1 MIEDLARHIPTSLLD
16 RSGKVFYSGRLAFG
30 TPSELYMLGVNPG
43 GGPQELQAE
52 TVASHSEEVLQ
63 QLPDDWSAYRDES
76 WSGKSPGTRGMQ
88 PRVLHLLRNLK
99 LNPGQVPASN
109 LVFVRSRREQQLE
122 GNFRELA
129 RECWPFH
136 QNVIENLKIRVVIC
150 FGQTAGKWVCDELGA
165 HTQVAEFTE
174 NNNRRWQSRTFRKEK
189 GISVVILTHP
199 SIANWVAPATDPTD
213 LVRTELQRL

>member
-1 MIEDLARHIPTSLLD
+1 MMIEDLARHIPTSLLD

-88 PRVLHLLRNLK
+88 PRVLHLLRNLSSI
-99 LNPGQVPASN
+99 QVRCQPAIWYSC
-109 LVFVRSRREQQLE
+109 V
-122 GNFRELA
+122 
-129 RECWPFH
+129 
-136 QNVIENLKIRVVIC
+136 
-150 FGQTAGKWVCDELGA
+150 LG
-165 HTQVAEFTE
+165 E
-174 NNNRRWQSRTFRKEK
+174 NNNWKETSENWQ
-189 GISVVILTHP
+189 GSVGRFIKM
-199 SIANWVAPATDPTD
+199 
-213 LVRTELQRL
+213 